1 VAKIY
6 PGLLFDWGR
15 TVTPETPKGRPGT
28 LSAALRLQRGLV
40 DEALATGAS
49 VRDDPFFP
57 EIAQAAHWL
66 RERANPG
73 GKVFINADYDVDGVT
88 SACILSRACEAL
100 RMRPEVFVPSRFSDS
115 YGVNLGRIR
124 ASHAAEGLSL
134 VICVDCGASSLKEL
148 SEFAQ
153 ASGAPVLVLDHHT
166 PDQTQ
171 SGVLDV
177 NPHRYPKL
185 FPSQYCAGLM
195 SHLLVEALSDSTP
208 ELKEFTR
215 ESQILAG
222 LAVIGDVVSVRG
234 VASRLTAAYCVSK
247 ANEPNGSVGLKAIL
261 TSRCSSKPW
270 LGTDDFGYRVCP
282 LINVAGRIDSAQRA
296 IDLFQCRD
304 PQKALGLVK
313 ELEELNRKRQTLQS
327 GVEAEA
333 RSRHQEGGRLLV
345 AYDPNWHHG
354 VVGPAA
360 GRLSEELNI
369 PVILGGY
376 ASELKSYAFSG
387 RSRGGV
393 HLYETLKKALS
404 GVEVNFGG
412 HKAAIGMKIPED
424 QVAKITEILRERSD
438 LIIPDPARVSRQY
451 AAQLRPSSIQ
461 IAHWKEVNSLEPYGP
476 DNEAP
481 TFMIRDAELELRRSS
496 YRPHDAYGVG
506 KGRDENN
513 VVHQFPV
520 IVHDSPQLSGIA
532 STRGHLFG
540 RLFLKDGRRGASV
553 CFQLEDVAPA
563 DNGAMHK

>member
-1 VAKIY
+1 
-6 PGLLFDWGR
+6 
-15 TVTPETPKGRPGT
+15 
-28 LSAALRLQRGLV
+28 
-40 DEALATGAS
+40 
-49 VRDDPFFP
+49 
-57 EIAQAAHWL
+57 
-66 RERANPG
+66 
-73 GKVFINADYDVDGVT
+73 
-88 SACILSRACEAL
+88 
-100 RMRPEVFVPSRFSDS
+100 M
-115 YGVNLGRIR
+115 
-124 ASHAAEGLSL
+124 
-134 VICVDCGASSLKEL
+134 
-148 SEFAQ
+148 
-153 ASGAPVLVLDHHT
+153 
-166 PDQTQ
+166 
-171 SGVLDV
+171 
-177 NPHRYPKL
+177 
-185 FPSQYCAGLM
+185 
-195 SHLLVEALSDSTP
+195 
-208 ELKEFTR
+208 
-215 ESQILAG
+215 
-222 LAVIGDVVSVRG
+222 
-234 VASRLTAAYCVSK
+234 
-247 ANEPNGSVGLKAIL
+247 GLKAIL

-438 LIIPDPARVSRQY
+438 LIIPDPARVSREY

-481 TFMIRDAELELRRSS
+481 TFMVRDAELELRRSS

-520 IVHDSPQLSGIA
+520 IVHDSPQLSAIA

-540 RLFLKDGRRGASV
+540 RLFLERRPTRGIGLLPARRCRTGKRQWGNAQMTAQTNTPFQFSELIISPDPKTDDSGCHADKARHHSHGPFGRPKDVTGA
-553 CFQLEDVAPA
+553 
-563 DNGAMHK
+563 G

>member
-1 VAKIY
+1 MAKIY

-15 TVTPETPKGRPGT
+15 ALTPDTPKGRPGT
-28 LSAALRLQRGLV
+28 LSEALRLQRGLE
-40 DEALATGAS
+40 DEAVAEGAS

-57 EIAQAAHWL
+57 EIARAAQWL
-66 RERANPG
+66 SQRAKPG
-73 GKVFINADYDVDGVT
+73 GRVFINADYDVDGVT

-100 RMRPEVFVPSRFSDS
+100 HMRTDVFVPSRFSDS
-115 YGVNLGRIR
+115 YGVNLARIR
-124 ASHAAEGLSL
+124 ASHAAERLSL

-153 ASGAPVLVLDHHT
+153 SSGRPILVLDHHT
-166 PDQTQ
+166 PDQGQ

-177 NPHRYPKL
+177 NPHRHPNL
-185 FPSQYCAGLM
+185 IPSQYCAGLM
-195 SHLLVEALSDSTP
+195 SHLLVEALCDSTP
-208 ELKEFTR
+208 ELKAFTR

-234 VASRLTAAYCVSK
+234 VASRLAAAYCVQK
-247 ANEPNGSVGLKAIL
+247 ANEPNGSVGLRAIL
-261 TSRCSSKPW
+261 GSRCGGKPW

-296 IDLFQCRD
+296 INLFQCRD
-304 PQKALGLVK
+304 PQRALGLVK

-333 RSRHQEGGRLLV
+333 RSRHQEGSRLLV
-345 AYDPNWHHG
+345 AYDRNWHHG

-360 GRLSEELNI
+360 GRLSEEFNI

-376 ASELKSYAFSG
+376 ASDLKSYAFSG

-424 QVAKITEILRERSD
+424 QVAKIAETLRERSD
-438 LIIPDPARVSRQY
+438 LIIPDPARLSREY

-476 DNEAP
+476 DNETP
-481 TFMIRDAELELRRSS
+481 TFMVRDAELELRRSS
-496 YRPHDAYGVG
+496 YRPHDAYGIG
-506 KGRDENN
+506 KGKDEKNAP
-513 VVHQFPV
+513 HQFPV
-520 IVHDSPQLSGIA
+520 IVHDSPQLSSIA
-532 STRGHLFG
+532 SFRGHLFG

-553 CFQLEDVAPA
+553 CFQLEDVVPA
-563 DNGAMHK
+563 NGNGAML